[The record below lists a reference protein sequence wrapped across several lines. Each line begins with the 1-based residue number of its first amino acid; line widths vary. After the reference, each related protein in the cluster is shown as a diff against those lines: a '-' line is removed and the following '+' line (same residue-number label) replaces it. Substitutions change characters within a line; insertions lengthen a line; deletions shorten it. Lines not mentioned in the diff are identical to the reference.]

1 MDKII
6 SWNVRGM
13 NAPNKQED
21 IKVFLQQE
29 QVGLVGFIETKVKES
44 NIQMVMNRV
53 CPNWHWVHNANSS
66 EKGRIILS
74 WKPSKYQFSMILK
87 TDQLVHG
94 EVYHLPTSK
103 RFYLTMVYG
112 RNYEDQRLP
121 MWGDLRDIA
130 SSMDDPWCVL
140 GDFNAVMHMGDR
152 IGGLDVT
159 EGETRDFA
167 TCVSQCGLQEFPHE
181 GSFFTWTNKT
191 IWSRIDRVFHN
202 AVWYDIID
210 YTHVQFKSPGLS
222 DHTPIILS
230 FPHCPR
236 PRATFQFCD
245 MWVLDK
251 GFREIVKIPLSRLS
265 SQNSR
270 HQKLKTL
277 QYFLLALQKPL
288 MKLSRQKFADIF
300 KQQAIAR
307 NALLTAQSHLQLDP
321 NNQALHDKEAE
332 CRDHYLSINRSAVL
346 LIKQQSKAE
355 WIGLGD
361 ECTRVFMARIRQRKA
376 LTCIYQIRNQDDL
389 RVEGFDAV
397 SKIMT
402 SYYKHLLGGKLRQ
415 RSKIDLQVISR
426 GRCLNFEQQIQLCKP
441 FTNEDIKKVMFSIPS
456 HKSPGPDGYNSGFF
470 KSCWEDIGDLVCSA
484 IQEFFSEGHLPTFF
498 GQTKLVLIPKI
509 PNPERA
515 KDFRPIS
522 CYNVIYKCITKLL
535 CSRMNEVL
543 PFIIDEGQGAF
554 VKGRE
559 SPLQCAVMP
568 RLGQRLPKETYPLML
583 PNED

>member
-1 MDKII
+1 
-6 SWNVRGM
+6 
-13 NAPNKQED
+13 
-21 IKVFLQQE
+21 
-29 QVGLVGFIETKVKES
+29 
-44 NIQMVMNRV
+44 MNRV
-53 CPNWHWVHNANSS
+53 CANWHWVHNANSS
-66 EKGRIILS
+66 EKGRIIVS
-74 WKPSKYQFSMILK
+74 WKPSKYQFSTILK

-103 RFYLTMVYG
+103 RFYLTIVYG

-159 EGETRDFA
+159 EGETRDFV

-251 GFREIVKIPLSRLS
+251 GFREIVKISLSRLS

-307 NALLTAQSHLQLDP
+307 NALLNAQSHLQLDP
-321 NNQALHDKEAE
+321 SNQALHDKEAE

-346 LIKQQSKAE
+346 LIKQQSKAK

-402 SYYKHLLGGKLRQ
+402 SYYNHLLGGKLRQ
-415 RSKIDLQVISR
+415 RSKIDLQGYHWLQQAGDTPKWSKLVWSRVSIPRHAFTMWLFMQNRLPVLHKLHRYISELPDICPICNQNEETQEHLFF
-426 GRCLNFEQQIQLCKP
+426 RCPYASNIWTSFCREWGMALHFNDMEAFTSSLCRLGGSRKLRYIKLALISAAIYLIWQARNTKIFKNKETSP
-441 FTNEDIKKVMFSIPS
+441 QDILQDIKRQITYRFLQLQK
-456 HKSPGPDGYNSGFF
+456 HTRGPNA
-470 KSCWEDIGDLVCSA
+470 CI
-484 IQEFFSEGHLPTFF
+484 
-498 GQTKLVLIPKI
+498 
-509 PNPERA
+509 
-515 KDFRPIS
+515 DF
-522 CYNVIYKCITKLL
+522 LL
-535 CSRMNEVL
+535 
-543 PFIIDEGQGAF
+543 QG
-554 VKGRE
+554 
-559 SPLQCAVMP
+559 P
-568 RLGQRLPKETYPLML
+568 
-583 PNED
+583 